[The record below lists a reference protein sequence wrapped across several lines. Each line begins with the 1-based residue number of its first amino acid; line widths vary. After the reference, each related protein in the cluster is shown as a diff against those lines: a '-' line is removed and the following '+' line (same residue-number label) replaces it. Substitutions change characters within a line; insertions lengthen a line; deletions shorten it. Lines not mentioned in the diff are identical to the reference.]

1 LKARY
6 VCLAEDEV
14 RRWFDNSAARSYVTA
29 NVYLRSLGLY
39 CELNGTNPDYRL
51 RLGWLLRLLG
61 GLR

>member
-39 CELNGTNPDYRL
+39 CELNGTNPKAML
-51 RLGWLLRLLG
+51 EITGLGLDG
-61 GLR
+61 FSDF